1 MRGEEVTG
9 RNGEIMQRRGTRSP
23 GAASRVGR
31 LQSAQRRTSCFSVVG
46 PNISLCKALHFGSA
60 ATPMS
65 LWIVNIMNGR
75 WGPKSGNYCR
85 VSGEMRSLLCEVTR
99 NARSGWLGGGTPAAG
114 PGSDIT
120 TRHRY
125 TGSRDIAS
133 IDITWRHPVLNRQTW
148 DHTDGRVKLSPELL
162 STHCLVWIVG
172 VRDMAVLTFDGL
184 ATPGHCSTPGWVAV
198 QAAGQRTHRLQ
209 LSAHKWWGNVSSWAL
224 GWDDLTR
231 DLASRRPV
239 SGVGELFRLD
249 AKLRINLCFTAVNI
263 GVSAD
268 SAVH

>member
-1 MRGEEVTG
+1 M
-9 RNGEIMQRRGTRSP
+9 
-23 GAASRVGR
+23 
-31 LQSAQRRTSCFSVVG
+31 
-46 PNISLCKALHFGSA
+46 
-60 ATPMS
+60 
-65 LWIVNIMNGR
+65 
-75 WGPKSGNYCR
+75 WGNQECQKW
-85 VSGEMRSLLCEVTR
+85 V
-99 NARSGWLGGGTPAAG
+99 AGGGTPAAG

-162 STHCLVWIVG
+162 STHCGWSGLWG
-172 VRDMAVLTFDGL
+172 SETWQYWHLMDWRHRASAGHRTGSRCRQQGRELT
-184 ATPGHCSTPGWVAV
+184 AT
-198 QAAGQRTHRLQ
+198 
-209 LSAHKWWGNVSSWAL
+209 AHKWWGNVSSWAL